1 MSFGLWITQVRIMHI
16 MLNGF
21 WWPVDNFCL
30 SIQQVR
36 RGVVDNF
43 GWDAHKS
50 YYVKLVEGLWI
61 SCG

>member
-1 MSFGLWITQVRIMHI
+1 MRIMHI

-36 RGVVDNF
+36 LGVVDNSW
-43 GWDAHKS
+43 WDAYKS
-50 YYVKLVEGLWI
+50 YYVKLVGGL
-61 SCG
+61 